1 MAQEQSRGQIS
12 LRSRLVQHAAI
23 LGGVL
28 LCLWLVELSDLLFW
42 HGRLDG
48 MGIYPRSWR
57 GLRQI
62 LLSPFLHNGFGH
74 LLANSVPLLV
84 LGWLVMVHRV
94 WDFVVVSLVAAIV
107 SGLGIWLFGQSN
119 TVHIGASGVIFGYLG
134 FLLGRGYFEH
144 SASAVIL
151 ALAAGFFYGGMLW
164 GVLPGQ
170 PGISWLGHLFG
181 FVGGGLAAYLLADRD
196 S

>member
-1 MAQEQSRGQIS
+1 MAPGQSRGQIP
-12 LRSRLVQHAAI
+12 LHSRLVQHAVI
-23 LGGVL
+23 LGGLL
-28 LCLWLVELSDLLFW
+28 LCLWLVEIADRLFW

-48 MGIYPRSWR
+48 LGIYPRSWR
-57 GLRQI
+57 GLGQI
-62 LLSPFLHNGFGH
+62 WISPFLHYGFGH
-74 LLANSVPLLV
+74 LFANSIPLLV
-84 LGWLVMVHRV
+84 LGWLVMVRSLPE
-94 WDFVVVSLVAAIV
+94 FVIVSLVAVLV

-134 FLLGRGYFEH
+134 FLLLRGYFEH
-144 SASAVIL
+144 SAAAVFL
-151 ALAAGFFYGGMLW
+151 ALAAGFLYGGMMW

-196 S
+196 R